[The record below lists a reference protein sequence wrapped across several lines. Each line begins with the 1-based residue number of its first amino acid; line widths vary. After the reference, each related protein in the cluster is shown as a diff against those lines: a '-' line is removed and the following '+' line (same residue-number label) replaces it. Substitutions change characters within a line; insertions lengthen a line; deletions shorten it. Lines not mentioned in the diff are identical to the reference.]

1 MLLIQHLLLVR
12 KQLYDHVISL
22 SVPRV
27 APVVPEVPKDNIT
40 ATTVMLSWEPI
51 DPRDVNALPEEFRYL
66 VSIRALGLVSSE
78 SGGMTR
84 RQTGD
89 LAFDRCL
96 MAAGIDPTINKTVPG
111 NTTSLMLS
119 GIGERDTYHVQY

>member
-1 MLLIQHLLLVR
+1 M
-12 KQLYDHVISL
+12 
-22 SVPRV
+22 
-27 APVVPEVPKDNIT
+27 VPEVPEDSIT

-78 SGGMTR
+78 S
-84 RQTGD
+84 QTGD

-96 MAAGIDPTINKTVPG
+96 MAAGINPTINEMVPS

-119 GIGERDTYHVQY
+119 GMGERDTYHVQY

>member
-1 MLLIQHLLLVR
+1 M
-12 KQLYDHVISL
+12 
-22 SVPRV
+22 
-27 APVVPEVPKDNIT
+27 VPEVPERDIT

-51 DPRDVNALPEEFRYL
+51 DPRDVNARPEEFQYL
-66 VSIRALGLVSSE
+66 VLITARGLVSSG

-84 RQTGD
+84 RQTED
-89 LAFDRCL
+89 LAFNRCL